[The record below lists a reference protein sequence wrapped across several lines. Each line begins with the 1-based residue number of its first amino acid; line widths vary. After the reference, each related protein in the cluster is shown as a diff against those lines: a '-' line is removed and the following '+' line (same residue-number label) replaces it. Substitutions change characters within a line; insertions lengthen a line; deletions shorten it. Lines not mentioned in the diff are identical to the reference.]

1 MRLVITHEI
10 HACMWNGCVAP
21 LAHIGRLTVVDNWPY
36 RNQRVEIL
44 PVHSSSGTIT
54 AGKTD
59 F

>member
-1 MRLVITHEI
+1 MRLAITHEI

-21 LAHIGRLTVVDNWPY
+21 LVRSGRAPQPALIIGPMKIKGEKKY
-36 RNQRVEIL
+36 RPLAPR
-44 PVHSSSGTIT
+44 P